1 MKIFTFLLLVISTF
15 SNAQKLERFPADQYS
30 YLGGPEA
37 FYKDFQK
44 ILIAKKLKPCEN
56 KKELLLALIVVKDDE
71 SATLYESD
79 KLPNQPSTCAED
91 LTKEVLKEMNGWT
104 AAKINGEVKTTIAN
118 YFIFPDAF
126 FDHYKEGYTPEKLM
140 TLPSFDGGM
149 NEFRKEVMKRAD
161 PSDFIVKGSGKVTVN
176 VKFVVNAEGKM
187 ENITLEKSS
196 GSKEY
201 DDMIISSIS
210 SIKKKWTPGKIHDY
224 PIRYRFKLPLSFR
237 SY

>member
-1 MKIFTFLLLVISTF
+1 MLVSF

-71 SATLYESD
+71 TATLYESD
-79 KLPNQPSTCAED
+79 KLPNQPNTCAEE
-91 LTKEVLKEMNGWT
+91 LTKEVLKEMTGWMP
-104 AAKINGEVKTTIAN
+104 AKINGEAKTTIAN
-118 YFIFPDAF
+118 YFIYPDAF
-126 FDHYKEGYTPEKLM
+126 FDNYIEGYTPEKLM
-140 TLPSFDGGM
+140 VLPSFDGGI

-161 PSDFIVKGSGKVTVN
+161 PSGFIVKGSGKVTVN

-187 ENITLEKSS
+187 ENITLEQSS

-201 DDMIISSIS
+201 DYMIISSVS
-210 SIKKKWTPGKIHDY
+210 SIKKKWTPAKIHDY
-224 PIRYRFKLPLSFR
+224 PIRYRFKLPLSFS